1 MKKKFAIYLT
11 AGVFALTGLAGCQN
25 MFDTDSEQVLFVED
39 NKLDSPTDTVY
50 SVIGII
56 SQMQKLADKTILL
69 GEMRG
74 DLVSTTFS
82 ASTELQEIADF
93 TAGTENQYNSPQDY
107 YAVINNCNYFIA
119 NADTSLRKRNNPVFV
134 KEYAVIKAF
143 RAWTYLQLAQIY
155 GSVPFITEPILTEK
169 QTQTEYEKKD
179 INFISNYFIDD
190 LLPFIDTE
198 YPTYGAIGGMS
209 SRNFFIPVRLLLGDL
224 CLWAGRYSEAANY
237 YHDFLADEN
246 NPRPISTASI
256 AWYRSTN
263 TFDMYIN
270 SYGSIFGT
278 SSSSSVTSL
287 SSEVITLIPMET
299 NSFNGLV
306 SDLRNIF
313 NSTEQNYMYYQATVS
328 NAYSQLSKS
337 QKNCIIYNNQANMTF
352 DTIFAPTE
360 RSLQEQG
367 FIGDLRLQAV
377 RTTGTVSSSYSDK
390 YNSVYQS
397 ISKFSRNVNLY
408 RKTLV
413 YLRMAEAIN
422 RAGYPTIAF
431 TELKYGLTEAKIK
444 KYADSLEVVAAAGN
458 SFLNWNKSYFMEE
471 NTIGLHSRGSG
482 DTHANKYYVI
492 PALASKEDSIKYV
505 ENLIC
510 DEMALET
517 SFEGYRF
524 YDLMRF
530 SMRRNDN
537 SFLAGKV
544 AARNGSLNQELYN
557 KLLDRNK
564 WYLPLK

>member
-11 AGVFALTGLAGCQN
+11 AGVLAMTAFTGCQD

-56 SQMQKLADKTILL
+56 SQMQKLADKTVLL

-74 DLVSTTFS
+74 DLVTATFS
-82 ASTELQEIADF
+82 ASTELQDLANF
-93 TAGTENQYNSPQDY
+93 TAGTENIYNAPQDY

-119 NADTSLRKRNNPVFV
+119 NADTSLKKRNNPIFI
-134 KEYAVIKAF
+134 KEYAVVKAF

-169 QTQTEYEKKD
+169 QTKTDYEKKD

-209 SRNFFIPVRLLLGDL
+209 SKSFFIPVRLLLGDL
-224 CLWAGRYSEAANY
+224 CLWAGRYQEAANY

-246 NPRPISTASI
+246 NPRPLSNYSIS
-256 AWYRSTN
+256 WYSSTN
-263 TFDMYIN
+263 TFDRYIN
-270 SYGSIFGT
+270 SYGSIF
-278 SSSSSVTSL
+278 SSSLQSSTM
-287 SSEVITLIPMET
+287 SSEVITIIPMET
-299 NSFNGLV
+299 NYFNGLV

-313 NSTEQNYMYYQATVS
+313 NSTEKNYMYFQATVS
-328 NAYSQLSKS
+328 DAYAKLSKS
-337 QKNCIIYNNQANMTF
+337 QKNCLIYNNQANMTF

-367 FIGDLRLQAV
+367 FIGDLRLQAI

-397 ISKFSRNVNLY
+397 ISKISRNITLY
-408 RKTLV
+408 RNALV

-422 RAGYPTIAF
+422 RAGFPTIAF

-444 KYADSLEVVAAAGN
+444 KYADSLEVVAASGN
-458 SFLNWNKSYFMEE
+458 NFLNWNKSNFTDDY
-471 NTIGLHSRGSG
+471 TIGIHSRGSG

-492 PALASKEDSIKYV
+492 PALASKEDSIAFV

-524 YDLMRF
+524 FDLMRF

-544 AARNGSLNQELYN
+544 AARNGSLNQELYK